1 MLKGDS
7 DPTAKTGWLTDG
19 KKVTLNAKHSHH
31 ILSSS
36 ELVSSVP
43 LYAISSAAQQ
53 TLLTYTISPDYVS
66 EILKLSLSWIL
77 VSANRQCAS
86 LHYLKHSGPVMPRQ
100 HRCSSGSPLA
110 SQG

>member
-19 KKVTLNAKHSHH
+19 KKVT
-31 ILSSS
+31 
-36 ELVSSVP
+36 
-43 LYAISSAAQQ
+43 SSAAQQ

-77 VSANRQCAS
+77 E
-86 LHYLKHSGPVMPRQ
+86 YLQIDSV
-100 HRCSSGSPLA
+100 PLCTI
-110 SQG
+110 